1 MSSNPRTIRPSL
13 VPYNEADSL
22 CIAEGSGRGSTF
34 SLLVSSGAH
43 VSDIYANA
51 VDSLRIGIEHFLKEP
66 GYSSRKHAILTLFHA
81 IELFLKEQLHR
92 TNPILIYKNL
102 DTKITDDSV
111 TVGIKEALTRLEN
124 LGLGLPK
131 QPQEVI
137 ERIQK
142 RRNRIEHNRYDHKE
156 EDEIIISE
164 SLAFI
169 LFFADRVLKAKLE
182 NDVSPGILRKIQS
195 LVYERQDLYWIAM
208 HRLEQWMHETWPD
221 WNNEESDIPGPFGG
235 THDCPICR
243 HTHLV
248 IGYHDK
254 PFCFHCNTSIDAAEC
269 ANCGRT
275 YLASEGCC

>member
-1 MSSNPRTIRPSL
+1 M
-13 VPYNEADSL
+13 
-22 CIAEGSGRGSTF
+22 
-34 SLLVSSGAH
+34 
-43 VSDIYANA
+43 SDIYANA

-92 TNPILIYKNL
+92 TNPILIYRNL
-102 DTKITDDSV
+102 DAKITDDSM

-142 RRNRIEHNRYDHKE
+142 RRNRIEHHRYDHKE
-156 EDEIIISE
+156 EDESIISE

-169 LFFADRVLKAKLE
+169 LFFADGVLKAKLE
-182 NDVSPGILRKIQS
+182 NDVSPETLREIQS
-195 LVYERQDLYWIAM
+195 LVYDGQDRYWIAM

-221 WNNEESDIPGPFGG
+221 WDNEESDTPDEFGG
-235 THDCPICR
+235 TLNCPICR
-243 HTHLV
+243 QSYLV
-248 IGYHDK
+248 IGYLDK

-269 ANCGRT
+269 GDCGCT
-275 YLASEGCC
+275 YLASEGCSACVYKEVAADP